1 MPLALEE
8 LILSEFKLVNLNVGG
23 AI

>member
-8 LILSEFKLVNLNVGG
+8 FILSEFKLVNLNVGG